1 MDTQNHK
8 MVLVEADGN
17 YLQPFEVDDMDIY
30 SGESYSV
37 LFTTDQNPSNNY
49 WVSISVRGRKPNN
62 TQALTILNY
71 HNTTSASK
79 PPPSPPPVAPLWNN

>member
-1 MDTQNHK
+1 

-17 YLQPFEVDDMDIY
+17 YLQPFAVDDMDIY
-30 SGESYSV
+30 SG
-37 LFTTDQNPSNNY
+37 
-49 WVSISVRGRKPNN
+49 RKPNT

-79 PPPSPPPVAPLWNN
+79 PPPSPPRSLSDGTTTPTANYSPKKS